1 MGRPRSL
8 VSLLNE
14 LCAGV
19 SPQRAFVVLLLV
31 SSISA
36 LLWAGM
42 TKVDVIVR
50 TEGQIIPAGKSQ
62 IVQHLEG
69 GIVRK
74 ILVQE
79 GQVVAA
85 GQPLME
91 LSDIQTRSNLGQEQS
106 KLDALRGREARLLA
120 ELNGYNTIV
129 FPKTISDP
137 TVIRVETA
145 AWQAR
150 RSQLAEEVRIL
161 QSQGTQ
167 KKNELTE
174 IQSKKQ
180 HLIEELELAKKQHQV
195 IEGLRRNNAAS
206 EMEVLDT
213 QSRIQRLK
221 SQIAEATTA
230 APRLQAAQSESES
243 RVNEAVARFR
253 AEASSALT
261 QVREE
266 LQRSSHEIGTNVDRL
281 NRNVVRTP
289 VAGLINKLN
298 ITTIGA
304 VVRPSEIL
312 MEITPSDQRIVIQTR
327 SNPNDRANLRQG
339 LPARVRVGAYDYS
352 TYGTFE
358 GHVTEV
364 SSDTLNDEKGNRYYR
379 VNIEVDISTLLTR
392 AHQPGVLVPGM
403 AASADITVGKRTILS
418 YLLSPLFKFRD
429 GAFRADSSSQVPSLC
444 RYIQPCLHKYN
455 SKRELHVQV
464 S

>member
-1 MGRPRSL
+1 MGGTG
-8 VSLLNE
+8 
-14 LCAGV
+14 AGIYDFFSSI
-19 SPQRAFVVLLLV
+19 SPQRTFVVLLLV
-31 SSISA
+31 SSISV
-36 LLWAGM
+36 LSWAGF

-79 GQVVAA
+79 GQVVVA

-91 LSDIQTRSNLGQEQS
+91 LSDVQTRSNLGQEQS

-120 ELNGYNTIV
+120 ELNGHNSIV
-129 FPKTISDP
+129 FPRNINDP
-137 TVIRVETA
+137 NVIRVETS

-150 RSQLAEEVRIL
+150 RAQLAEEL
-161 QSQGTQ
+161 QVLRAQGTQ
-167 KKNELTE
+167 KKSELTE
-174 IQSKKQ
+174 INSKRQ
-180 HLIEELELAKKQHQV
+180 NLIEELELAKKQHQV
-195 IEGLRRNNAAS
+195 IEGLRKNNAAS
-206 EMEVLDT
+206 ELEVLDT
-213 QSRIQRLK
+213 QTRIQRLR

-281 NRNVVRTP
+281 DRNVVRTP

-312 MEITPSDQRIVIQTR
+312 LEITPSDQRIVIQTR
-327 SNPNDRANLRQG
+327 SNPNDRANLRRG
-339 LPARVRVGAYDYS
+339 LSARVRVGAYDYS

-364 SSDTLNDEKGNRYYR
+364 SADTLSDEKGNRYYR
-379 VNIEVDISTLLTR
+379 VNIEVDISTVVPR
-392 AHQPGVLVPGM
+392 VSQPGVLVPGM
-403 AASADITVGKRTILS
+403 AASADISVGKRTILS
-418 YLLSPLFKFRD
+418 YILSPLLKFRD
-429 GAFRADSSSQVPSLC
+429 GAFRADSTGVFKSLC
-444 RYIQPCLHKYN
+444 SINPNIESTNYI
-455 SKRELHVQV
+455 
-464 S
+464 

>member
-1 MGRPRSL
+1 MGTTRRSIYGK
-8 VSLLNE
+8 
-14 LCAGV
+14 ARDFFTDV
-19 SPQRAFVVLLLV
+19 SPHRTFVMLLLF
-31 SSISA
+31 SSISV
-36 LLWAGM
+36 LLWAGFA
-42 TKVDVIVR
+42 KVDVIVR

-79 GQVVAA
+79 GQLVVA

-120 ELNGYNTIV
+120 ELNGHNTII
-129 FPKTISDP
+129 FPKNLNDP
-137 TVIRVETA
+137 NVIRVETA

-150 RSQLAEEVRIL
+150 RAQLAEEVQVL
-161 QSQGTQ
+161 QAQGMQ

-174 IQSKKQ
+174 TTSKRQ
-180 HLIEELELAKKQHQV
+180 NLLEELELAKKQHQV
-195 IEGLRRNNAAS
+195 IDGLRRNNAAS
-206 EMEVLDT
+206 EMEVLEA
-213 QSRIQRLK
+213 QARIQRLK
-221 SQIAEATTA
+221 SQIAEATNA
-230 APRLQAAQSESES
+230 APRLRSAQSESES
-243 RVNEAVARFR
+243 RVKEAVARFR

-266 LQRSSHEIGTNVDRL
+266 LEKSSHEIGTNVDRL
-281 NRNVVRTP
+281 DRNIVRTP

-312 MEITPSDQRIVIQTR
+312 LEITPSDQRIVIQTR
-327 SNPNDRANLRQG
+327 SNPNDRANLRRG

-364 SSDTLNDEKGNRYYR
+364 SADTLSDEKGNRYYR
-379 VNIEVDISTLLTR
+379 VNVEVDVSTLMSR
-392 AHQPGVLVPGM
+392 VRQPGVLMPGM
-403 AASADITVGKRTILS
+403 AASADIAVGKRTILS
-418 YLLSPLFKFRD
+418 YILSPLLKFRD
-429 GAFRADSSSQVPSLC
+429 GAFRAG
-444 RYIQPCLHKYN
+444 
-455 SKRELHVQV
+455 
-464 S
+464 